1 MTNSKLTD
9 PAKLSRREATQN
21 ALMRSVESLAAER
34 GLENISIREILARA
48 GQKNESAL
56 QYHFKNLS
64 GLLNALRTTR
74 SQEIAA
80 HRAKYLHDLL
90 ERTPE
95 PNLRQI
101 CDVMVMPVFTLAK
114 TSKGFKTYIQAFVHE
129 LTGADQNLV
138 KIHTQRLGDSAYE
151 IGVLL
156 QKALPHLDRD
166 TYLTRVEHVLRLI
179 SAAMNQHAQQPR
191 AFSGKSA
198 DIFIQT
204 LIDALEGLFK
214 APISAETRA
223 AIEK

>member
-90 ERTPE
+90 FTDISFLYALYLIHHPLTN
-95 PNLRQI
+95 NLNY
-101 CDVMVMPVFTLAK
+101 FL
-114 TSKGFKTYIQAFVHE
+114 
-129 LTGADQNLV
+129 
-138 KIHTQRLGDSAYE
+138 
-151 IGVLL
+151 
-156 QKALPHLDRD
+156 
-166 TYLTRVEHVLRLI
+166 
-179 SAAMNQHAQQPR
+179 
-191 AFSGKSA
+191 
-198 DIFIQT
+198 
-204 LIDALEGLFK
+204 
-214 APISAETRA
+214 
-223 AIEK
+223 